1 MHHILFLIIIF
12 WFINF
17 IWYCSVRVVL
27 VVTHL
32 LGGTG
37 GRFIVFGTAIAIFLD
52 DIDMDRGVSCWLHRV
67 PA

>member
-1 MHHILFLIIIF
+1 MFVISIVFCSCFF
-12 WFINF
+12 WFGSF
-17 IWYCSVRVVL
+17 L
-27 VVTHL
+27 VSTHL

-52 DIDMDRGVSCWLHRV
+52 DIDMDRGVSGWLHRV